1 MLVCDKMI
9 LKRGGGVD
17 VLVIS
22 SVHMDKESLEESLK
36 LVGYDNEEL
45 FAYLQQKALGNPL
58 IEVKINKEFD
68 ERAVKEKTVVYKP
81 DKDDPMDTASAMD
94 QVSEEVPALDT
105 FLLEQIYANMR
116 DTPLRDLVLFLVA
129 FINPEGYVTIN
140 LNEAAEQKGVEPIE
154 MLDALTLLH
163 QLDPPGVGARNL
175 QECLM
180 LQTERDEYAP
190 EIAYYVLEN
199 FFTAFSDKN
208 WQEIADEMAV
218 DLADV
223 KSVFEYVQSLDPTPG
238 SAFGDDNLFLPR
250 PDLYLQLLDGHLT
263 VKYNEWASP
272 FVVFQKEY
280 YEEMLQHDD
289 EDVQQFLAAKKTEG
303 EQLRSALAF
312 RKELLL
318 AAGELICSLQ
328 KGFFLEGRELEP
340 LDVTRLAED
349 LAVPVTVMREEILE
363 KMIETDRGTFL
374 LHQLCGE

>member
-1 MLVCDKMI
+1 M
-9 LKRGGGVD
+9 
-17 VLVIS
+17 LVIS

-68 ERAVKEKTVVYKP
+68 ESAVKEKTVVYKP

-140 LNEAAEQKGVEPIE
+140 LNEAAEQNGVEPIE

-223 KSVFEYVQSLDPTPG
+223 KSVFEYVQTLDPTPG

-263 VKYNEWASP
+263 VKYNERASP

-312 RKELLL
+312 RKEMLL

-328 KGFFLEGRELEP
+328 KGFFLEGRELGP

>member
-1 MLVCDKMI
+1 M
-9 LKRGGGVD
+9 
-17 VLVIS
+17 LVIS

-105 FLLEQIYANMR
+105 YLLEQIYANMR

-263 VKYNEWASP
+263 VKYNELASP

-312 RKELLL
+312 RKEMLL

-328 KGFFLEGRELEP
+328 KGFFLEGRELGP

>member
-1 MLVCDKMI
+1 M
-9 LKRGGGVD
+9 
-17 VLVIS
+17 LVIS

-263 VKYNEWASP
+263 VKYNE
-272 FVVFQKEY
+272 
-280 YEEMLQHDD
+280 
-289 EDVQQFLAAKKTEG
+289 
-303 EQLRSALAF
+303 
-312 RKELLL
+312 
-318 AAGELICSLQ
+318 
-328 KGFFLEGRELEP
+328 
-340 LDVTRLAED
+340 
-349 LAVPVTVMREEILE
+349 
-363 KMIETDRGTFL
+363 
-374 LHQLCGE
+374 

>member
-1 MLVCDKMI
+1 MS
-9 LKRGGGVD
+9 
-17 VLVIS
+17 VLS
-22 SVHMDKESLEESLK
+22 SMHMDKESLEESLR
-36 LVGYDNEEL
+36 LAGYDNEEL
-45 FAYLQQKALGNPL
+45 FSYLQQKALGNPL

-81 DKDDPMDTASAMD
+81 DKDDPMDMVSAMD
-94 QVSEEVPALDT
+94 QVFEEVPALDT

-116 DTPLRDLVLFLVA
+116 DTPLRELVLFLVA
-129 FINPEGYVTIN
+129 FINPEGYVTID
-140 LNEAAEQKGVEPIE
+140 LDEAAEQKGVEPIV

-190 EIAYYVLEN
+190 EIAYYILEN
-199 FFTAFSDKN
+199 YFTALSDKN
-208 WQEIADEMAV
+208 WQAIADEMDV
-218 DLADV
+218 ELADV
-223 KSVFEYVQSLDPTPG
+223 KAVFEYAQTLDPIPG
-238 SAFGDDNLFLPR
+238 SAFGDDSLSLPR
-250 PDLYLQLLDGHLT
+250 PDLYLQLEDGHLT

-280 YEEMLQHDD
+280 YEEMMRHED
-289 EDVQQFLAAKKTEG
+289 EEVQQFLATKKTEW
-303 EQLRSALAF
+303 EQLRSAVAF

-340 LDVTRLAED
+340 LDVTRLAGD
-349 LAVPVTVMREEILE
+349 LAVPVPVTVMREEILE

>member
-1 MLVCDKMI
+1 M
-9 LKRGGGVD
+9 
-17 VLVIS
+17 LVIS

-263 VKYNEWASP
+263 VKYNELASP

-312 RKELLL
+312 RKEMLL

-328 KGFFLEGRELEP
+328 KGFFLEGRELGP

>member
-1 MLVCDKMI
+1 MS
-9 LKRGGGVD
+9 
-17 VLVIS
+17 VLS
-22 SVHMDKESLEESLK
+22 SMHMDKESLEESLK

-81 DKDDPMDTASAMD
+81 DKDDPMDMVSAMD
-94 QVSEEVPALDT
+94 QVFEEVPALDT

-116 DTPLRDLVLFLVA
+116 DTPLRELVLFLVA
-129 FINPEGYVTIN
+129 FINPEGYVTID
-140 LNEAAEQKGVEPIE
+140 LNEAAEQKGVEPIV

-190 EIAYYVLEN
+190 EIAYYILEN
-199 FFTAFSDKN
+199 YFTALSDKN
-208 WQEIADEMAV
+208 WQAIADEMDV
-218 DLADV
+218 ELADV
-223 KSVFEYVQSLDPTPG
+223 KAVFEYAQTLDPTPG
-238 SAFGDDNLFLPR
+238 SAFGDDSLSLPR
-250 PDLYLQLLDGHLT
+250 PDLYLQLEDGHLT

-280 YEEMLQHDD
+280 YEEMMQHED
-289 EDVQQFLAAKKTEG
+289 EEVQQFLATKKTEW
-303 EQLRSALAF
+303 EQLRSAVAF

>member
-1 MLVCDKMI
+1 MS
-9 LKRGGGVD
+9 
-17 VLVIS
+17 VIS
-22 SVHMDKESLEESLK
+22 NMHMDKESLEESLR
-36 LVGYDNEEL
+36 LAGYNNEEL
-45 FAYLQQKALGNPL
+45 LSYLQQKALGNPL

-68 ERAVKEKTVVYKP
+68 ERAVKEKPVVYKP
-81 DKDDPMDTASAMD
+81 EKDDPMDMVSAMD
-94 QVSEEVPALDT
+94 QVFEEVPALDT
-105 FLLEQIYANMR
+105 FLVDQIYTNMR
-116 DTPLRDLVLFLVA
+116 DTPLRDLVLYLVA
-129 FINPEGYVTIN
+129 FINPEGYVTIE
-140 LNEAAEQKGVEPIE
+140 LDEAAEQKGVEPIV

-199 FFTAFSDKN
+199 FFQALSEKN
-208 WQEIADEMAV
+208 WQAIAEEMGV
-218 DLADV
+218 GLSEV
-223 KSVFEYVQSLDPTPG
+223 KAVFEYAQTLDPTPG
-238 SAFGDDNLFLPR
+238 SALGDDSLLLPR
-250 PDLYLQLLDGHLT
+250 PDLYLQLADGHLN

-272 FVVFQKEY
+272 FVVFQKDY
-280 YEEMLQHDD
+280 YEEMQRHED
-289 EDVQQFLAAKKTEG
+289 EEVQQFLSVKKAEC

-318 AAGELICSLQ
+318 AAGELICGLQ
-328 KGFFLEGRELEP
+328 KGFFLEGKELEP
-340 LDVTRLAED
+340 LDVNRLADD

>member
-1 MLVCDKMI
+1 MS
-9 LKRGGGVD
+9 
-17 VLVIS
+17 VIS

-36 LVGYDNEEL
+36 LVGYDNDEL

-68 ERAVKEKTVVYKP
+68 ERAAKEKTVVYKP
-81 DKDDPMDTASAMD
+81 DKDDSRDTASAMD
-94 QVSEEVPALDT
+94 QVFEEIPALDT

-129 FINPEGYVTIN
+129 FINPEGYVTID
-140 LNEAAEQKGVEPIE
+140 LNEAAEQKGVEPIV

-190 EIAYYVLEN
+190 EIAYYILEN
-199 FFTAFSDKN
+199 YFTTLSDKN
-208 WQEIADEMAV
+208 WQAIAEELAV
-218 DLADV
+218 ELTDV
-223 KSVFEYVQSLDPTPG
+223 KAVFEYVQTLDPTPG
-238 SAFGDDNLFLPR
+238 SAFGDDSLPLPR
-250 PDLYLQLLDGHLT
+250 PDLYLQLVDGQLA
-263 VKYNEWASP
+263 VKYNELASP
-272 FVVFQKEY
+272 YVVFQKDY
-280 YEEMLQHDD
+280 YEEMMQHED
-289 EDVQQFLAAKKTEG
+289 EDVQQFLAAKKMEW
-303 EQLRSALAF
+303 EQLRSAVAF

-318 AAGELICSLQ
+318 AAGEVICSLQ
-328 KGFFLEGRELEP
+328 KGFFLESKELEP
-340 LDVTRLAED
+340 LDVNRLAED
-349 LAVPVTVMREEILE
+349 LEIPVTVMREEILE

>member
-1 MLVCDKMI
+1 MI
-9 LKRGGGVD
+9 LKRLGGIGVS
-17 VLVIS
+17 VIS
-22 SVHMDKESLEESLK
+22 SMHMDNESLEESLK
-36 LVGYDNEEL
+36 LAGYDNEEL

-81 DKDDPMDTASAMD
+81 DKDDSMDTVSAMD
-94 QVSEEVPALDT
+94 QVFEEVPALDT

-116 DTPLRDLVLFLVA
+116 DTPLRELVLFLVA
-129 FINPEGYVTIN
+129 FINPEGYITID
-140 LNEAAEQKGVEPIE
+140 LNEAAEQKGVEPIV

-190 EIAYYVLEN
+190 EIAYYILEN
-199 FFTAFSDKN
+199 YFSAFSDKN
-208 WQEIADEMAV
+208 WQAIADEMDV
-218 DLADV
+218 ELSDV
-223 KSVFEYVQSLDPTPG
+223 KAVFEYAQTLDPTPG
-238 SAFGDDNLFLPR
+238 SAFGDTSISLPR
-250 PDLYLQLLDGHLT
+250 PDLYLQLVDGHLT

-280 YEEMLQHDD
+280 YEEMMQHDD
-289 EDVQQFLAAKKTEG
+289 EDVQQFLAAKKTEW
-303 EQLRSALAF
+303 EQLRAAVAF

-318 AAGELICSLQ
+318 AAGELVCGLQ
-328 KGFFLEGRELEP
+328 KGFFLEGQELEP

-363 KMIETDRGTFL
+363 KTIETDRGTFL

>member
-1 MLVCDKMI
+1 MS
-9 LKRGGGVD
+9 
-17 VLVIS
+17 VIS
-22 SVHMDKESLEESLK
+22 NVHMDKESLEESLK

-58 IEVKINKEFD
+58 IEVRINKEFD

-81 DKDDPMDTASAMD
+81 DKDDPMDTVSAMD
-94 QVSEEVPALDT
+94 QVFEEVPALDT

-116 DTPLRDLVLFLVA
+116 DTPLRELVLFLVA
-129 FINPEGYVTIN
+129 FINPEGYVTID
-140 LNEAAEQKGVEPIE
+140 LNEAAEQKGVEPIV

-180 LQTERDEYAP
+180 LQTERDEHAP
-190 EIAYYVLEN
+190 EIAYYILEN
-199 FFTAFSDKN
+199 YFTALSDKN
-208 WQEIADEMAV
+208 WQAIADELDV
-218 DLADV
+218 ELADV
-223 KSVFEYVQSLDPTPG
+223 KVVFEYAQTLDPTPG
-238 SAFGDDNLFLPR
+238 SAFGDDSLSLTR
-250 PDLYLQLLDGHLT
+250 PDLYLQLVDGQLA

-272 FVVFQKEY
+272 FVVFQKDY
-280 YEEMLQHDD
+280 YEEMMLHDD
-289 EDVQQFLAAKKTEG
+289 EDVQQFLAAKKTEW
-303 EQLRSALAF
+303 ELLRSAVAF

-318 AAGELICSLQ
+318 AAGELISSLQ

-340 LDVTRLAED
+340 LDVNRLAED
-349 LAVPVTVMREEILE
+349 LAIPVTVMREGVLD